1 MILYAME
8 KKPSQQIPIR
18 IYQQRLKDMQND
30 KNRKETLRG
39 LAIGVPIAAILVFCA
54 IQIIKTFP

>member
-1 MILYAME
+1 MNAMANE
-8 KKPSQQIPIR
+8 NRPPHIR
-18 IYQQRLKDMQND
+18 IYQQRLREIQSD

>member
-1 MILYAME
+1 ME

-18 IYQQRLKDMQND
+18 IFNQRLRDMQND

-54 IQIIKTFP
+54 IQIIRTFP